1 MSKKE
6 NTTSQLTLTW
16 RRLRR
21 NKMAVVGL
29 VIIAFIILAAI
40 LAPYVA
46 PHDPLKQDFRMLR
59 KSISAQHWFGTD
71 QLGRDILS
79 RIICGAGITL
89 KIAFSAVLI
98 GFAIGTIIGLI
109 GGYYGNKIDL
119 AILYVTDI
127 LLAFPGI
134 LLALAVVA
142 ILGPSVIGV
151 VVAAGFSSIPQF
163 IRMTRSVVLS
173 EKQKDYVMAARA
185 TGENNTSIMLRY
197 ILPNCLAPLMVL
209 FSLRLAVVVLIAAG
223 LSFLGLGVQPPSPEW
238 GAMLNEGRAYLQT
251 APLISIF
258 PGLAIMILVLAFNLL
273 GDGLRDALDPRMKR

>member
-98 GFAIGTIIGLI
+98 GFAIGTVIGLI

>member
-29 VIIAFIILAAI
+29 IIIAFIILVAI
-40 LAPYVA
+40 FAPYVA

-59 KSISAQHWFGTD
+59 KSISTQHWFGTD

-185 TGENNTSIMLRY
+185 TGENNISIMLRY